1 MRGRAFIAAGT
12 TAVVCAVLLG
22 QATLASAGVLAVA
35 LPLASLVATRLS
47 RFEVHLRRGLS
58 PTHVEVG
65 GTSTVHLGLAVT
77 GRVPRGTLL
86 LEDRLPYVLG
96 ARPRM
101 VVRGVRG
108 AWQGDV
114 SYPVRAE
121 VRGRY
126 ETGPLVVRVRDVFG
140 TVELVREFHH
150 TGTLTVR
157 PQTHALPRH
166 GLGEGTGTTGDEQL
180 RAAAVGSAEDASVRD
195 YRIGDDLRRVH
206 WRTTARTGELMVRRE
221 EERRETHAVVLLD
234 NRTTAHEGLGLAS
247 SFESAVVLAA
257 SLCAHLARMGSVVHL
272 HDAGGLVVTSP
283 AGSTG
288 ATRVLD
294 ALAVAALS
302 DRTDLAP
309 LATPGSAGRRDVHL
323 ALLGRLAPAD
333 DAVLAAARARA
344 VVAHAA
350 VLDVGRWRPDDLRP
364 PGAGT
369 PPREVAHLVRRGWHA
384 VPVGPDDTVPGVW
397 SALTIA
403 RRPAGAVR

>member
-1 MRGRAFIAAGT
+1 M
-12 TAVVCAVLLG
+12 
-22 QATLASAGVLAVA
+22 
-35 LPLASLVATRLS
+35 
-47 RFEVHLRRGLS
+47 
-58 PTHVEVG
+58 
-65 GTSTVHLGLAVT
+65 
-77 GRVPRGTLL
+77 
-86 LEDRLPYVLG
+86 
-96 ARPRM
+96 
-101 VVRGVRG
+101 
-108 AWQGDV
+108 
-114 SYPVRAE
+114 
-121 VRGRY
+121 
-126 ETGPLVVRVRDVFG
+126 
-140 TVELVREFHH
+140 
-150 TGTLTVR
+150 
-157 PQTHALPRH
+157 
-166 GLGEGTGTTGDEQL
+166 
-180 RAAAVGSAEDASVRD
+180 
-195 YRIGDDLRRVH
+195 H